1 MTYDFKIATGNVV
14 KLDADFIV
22 NASNTKLILG
32 SGVSM
37 AFKRH
42 CGPNLQQ
49 KMDSLRQELIQS
61 QTPIKQGD
69 VVATSS
75 CDAINFTYALH
86 AAVINYEKGA
96 RQTESKPSLLT
107 IETILL
113 NTEPYLQWFSQTYGK
128 KATIVFP
135 YLGCGVGGLNKADI
149 LNLFENF
156 ADRETEVEAVI
167 ILCDWPDSREGQ
179 YG

>member
-1 MTYDFKIATGNVV
+1 MSYDFQTAIGNLV

-42 CGPNLQQ
+42 CGSGLQQ
-49 KMDSLRQELIQS
+49 KMDGIREELILH

-75 CDAINFTYALH
+75 CNAINFTYALH
-86 AAVINYEKGA
+86 AAVINYEKGVS
-96 RQTESKPSLLT
+96 QTESKPSLQT
-107 IETILL
+107 IETILF
-113 NTEPYLQWFSQTYGK
+113 NTEPYLQWFSQTFGK
-128 KATIVFP
+128 KATTAFP
-135 YLGCGVGGLNKADI
+135 YLGCGVGGLNKTDV
-149 LNLFENF
+149 LHLFERF
-156 ADRETEVEAVI
+156 ADRDTAVEAVI
-167 ILCDWPDSREGQ
+167 VLCDWPDSRGNQ